1 MVVPGEDVSYE
12 LGTPE
17 QQEIEQ
23 KPRNLVLKQKTGFRV
38 EGHRCR
44 FQGISQFMNNYFAE
58 M

>member
-23 KPRNLVLKQKTGFRV
+23 KTRNQVFKKKRDSGLRVIGAGFRA
-38 EGHRCR
+38 
-44 FQGISQFMNNYFAE
+44 FLNL
-58 M
+58 